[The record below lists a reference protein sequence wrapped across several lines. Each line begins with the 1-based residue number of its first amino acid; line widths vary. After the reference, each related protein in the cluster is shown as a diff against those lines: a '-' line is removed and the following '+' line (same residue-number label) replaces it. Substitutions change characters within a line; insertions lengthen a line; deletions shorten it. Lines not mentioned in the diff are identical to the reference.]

1 MIRSTSQRVY
11 DAMSGA
17 QSYIY
22 AYSTLMTRPTD
33 YVIRT
38 VYFRKE
44 TVNGQE
50 QDVVLLA
57 PEDIYTIAEVDAL
70 FESLRSSIGNLPF
83 TEMVK
88 TGIELSLLNHLNT
101 HVKFGVPVNS
111 GGWEII
117 S

>member
-1 MIRSTSQRVY
+1 
-11 DAMSGA
+11 MSGA
-17 QSYIY
+17 QAYIY
-22 AYSTLMTRPTD
+22 AYSTLQTRPTD

-50 QDVVLLA
+50 QDIQLLA
-57 PEDIYTIAEVDAL
+57 PEDIYTVAEVDAL
-70 FESLRSSIGNLPF
+70 FESFRSTIGQLPF

-88 TGIELSLLNHLNT
+88 TGIELSLLNHLDT
-101 HVKFGVPVNS
+101 YVKFGVPVNS
-111 GGWEII
+111 GGWEVL